1 MTVYADTHHNDELLR
16 AWAYLS
22 AVAEPPCSSIRRL
35 VNDIGAVAAAD
46 AIRGRRVPSGHEA
59 VLGPTSA
66 RAESCLLYTSPS
78 PRDVEESR
86 MPSSA

>member
-35 VNDIGAVAAAD
+35 VNDIGAV
-46 AIRGRRVPSGHEA
+46 SYTH
-59 VLGPTSA
+59 LTLPTN
-66 RAESCLLYTSPS
+66 RE
-78 PRDVEESR
+78 V
-86 MPSSA
+86 